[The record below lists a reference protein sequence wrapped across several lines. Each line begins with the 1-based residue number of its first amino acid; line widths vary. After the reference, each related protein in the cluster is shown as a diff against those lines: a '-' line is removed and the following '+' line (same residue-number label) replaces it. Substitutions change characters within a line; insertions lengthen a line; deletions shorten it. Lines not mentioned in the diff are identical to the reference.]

1 MLARMDKSILFFWD
15 AGPEVS
21 RDGRDER
28 KALKERLMEHTQ
40 RRVRRTVM
48 SAKREVEEKEE
59 PLGGGAAG
67 GISSTLY
74 GEIGKSGG
82 PGGRGR
88 KRVARAVWAPA

>member
-1 MLARMDKSILFFWD
+1 MDKSILFFWD

>member
-1 MLARMDKSILFFWD
+1 MLARMDKSILFFRD

-67 GISSTLY
+67 
-74 GEIGKSGG
+74 
-82 PGGRGR
+82 
-88 KRVARAVWAPA
+88 